1 MTPGHMRTGQ
11 TAGGSGGSHAA
22 EVVRL
27 HEVIAAWTTGA
38 AANTDAAKRADA
50 TFDQSDQG
58 GTEVRVRIFQAAREW
73 PNKKLAGAA

>member
-1 MTPGHMRTGQ
+1 MRTGQ
-11 TAGGSGGSHAA
+11 TAGGPGRPYAA
-22 EVVRL
+22 AVIRP

-58 GTEVRVRIFQAAREW
+58 GTGVRVRIFQAAREW